1 MAKKRGFFEKEAWI
15 NLIWNLWPIVL
26 MIILILTISILAK
39 FK

>member
-15 NLIWNLWPIVL
+15 NLLWLLWPIWI
-26 MIILILTISILAK
+26 MIIAILTISILMK